1 MVSVETTL
9 PTAGARAATGAPADA
24 RIDRGMLRWILLG
37 AIAPVSWGSVYFV
50 TLHWIPAGEPLTAAA
65 LRALPAGLLLLLL
78 RRKLPSGAWWWRSLV
93 LGVLNCG
100 AFFVLVYVA
109 AKLLPTSIA
118 AMLMSLSPVAMM
130 LIAWGVLA
138 ERPTARRLLGAAMG
152 LVGVVLLMA
161 ASVGAIDGWGVAAS
175 VTAMAMY
182 ALGSVLGKRWSGEVD
197 SVASSSWQLTA
208 GGLLLVPFA
217 LAIEGVPAAMPAT
230 AMLGYAYIAVIPT
243 GLAFVCW
250 FGALRH
256 LTAGQV
262 GLLGLLNPVTGVLL
276 GVLLGG
282 ELLSAWQWLGI
293 AVVLAGVAV
302 GQTVARRARSAAA
315 RA

>member
-1 MVSVETTL
+1 M
-9 PTAGARAATGAPADA
+9 
-24 RIDRGMLRWILLG
+24 LG
-37 AIAPVSWGSVYFV
+37 ALAPISWGSVYFV

-78 RRKLPSGAWWWRSLV
+78 RRRLPQGVWWWRSVV

-100 AFFVLVYVA
+100 AFFVLVYLA

-118 AMLMSLSPVAMM
+118 AMLMSLSPIAMM

-138 ERPTARRLLGAAMG
+138 ERPTVRRLLGAVMG

-161 ASVGAIDGWGVAAS
+161 VSFGAIDGWGVVAS

-197 SVASSSWQLTA
+197 SVASSSWQLTV
-208 GGLLLVPFA
+208 GGVLLLPFA
-217 LAIEGVPAAMPAT
+217 LAIEGVPTELSAT
-230 AMLGYAYIAVIPT
+230 AVLGYAYLSLIAT
-243 GLAFVCW
+243 ALAFVCW

-282 ELLSAWQWLGI
+282 ELLTGWQWLGV
-293 AVVLAGVAV
+293 AVVLAGVTS
-302 GQTVARRARSAAA
+302 GQTASRGRATPATARPAATA
-315 RA
+315 PAPASSGGRTG

>member
-1 MVSVETTL
+1 METTGG
-9 PTAGARAATGAPADA
+9 PV
-24 RIDRGMLRWILLG
+24 DRSLTLRWILLG
-37 AIAPVSWGSVYFV
+37 ALAPISWGSVYFV
-50 TLHWIPAGEPLTAAA
+50 TLHWIPAGEPLTAAV
-65 LRALPAGLLLLLL
+65 LRALPAGLLLLAV
-78 RRKLPSGAWWWRSLV
+78 RRALPRGSWWWKSVV

-100 AFFVLVYVA
+100 LFFMLVYLA
-109 AKLLPTSIA
+109 AKLLPTSVA

-130 LIAWGVLA
+130 LLAWGLLA
-138 ERPTARRLLGAAMG
+138 ERPTVRRMLGAAMG
-152 LVGVVLLMA
+152 VLGVVLLMA

-182 ALGSVLGKRWSGEVD
+182 ALGSVLAKRWSGEVD

-208 GGLLLVPFA
+208 GGLLLLPFA
-217 LAIEGVPAAMPAT
+217 LALEGVPTGLEPT
-230 AMLGYAYIAVIPT
+230 AVLGYAYLSLIAT
-243 GLAFVCW
+243 ALAFVCW

-282 ELLSAWQWLGI
+282 ELLTGWQWFGI
-293 AVVLAGVAV
+293 AVVLAGVTI
-302 GQTVARRARSAAA
+302 GQTVARRRRDYLSAP
-315 RA
+315 RDDVGILKV